1 MTKLEESPLG
11 WEVNLLWMF
20 LQSASILVE
29 DIDMQLKIKTNS
41 TSGFIH
47 EKKKYIKNYE
57 RCLKE
62 AEQWMLKFGL
72 DKETYNAVG
81 GHSGMYSNTVAS
93 AKELIRMAMLH
104 VDRSHCEGGSYRAFK
119 ALRDLPSNGIF
130 PDKWIDRFQMK
141 YEVVPEVGD
150 RVLTTNH
157 GEGVLLLHV
166 GGKNWNVRLSDNKEI
181 ILNENQ
187 FKLL

>member
-1 MTKLEESPLG
+1 MEKLEESPLG
-11 WEVNLLWMF
+11 WEINLLWMF

-72 DKETYNAVG
+72 DNETYNAVG

-93 AKELIRMAMLH
+93 ANELIRMAMLH
-104 VDRSHCEGGSYRAFK
+104 IDRAHCEGGSYRTFK
-119 ALRDLPSNGIF
+119 ALRALPSSGIF
-130 PDKWIDRFQMK
+130 PDKYIDRFQMK
-141 YEVVPEVGD
+141 YVVVPEIGD

-157 GEGVLLLHV
+157 GQGVLLLHV
-166 GGKNWNVRLSDNKEI
+166 GGKNWNVRLADNKEI
-181 ILNENQ
+181 VLNESQ
-187 FKLL
+187 FKVL

>member
-1 MTKLEESPLG
+1 MPKLEETPLG
-11 WEVNLLWMF
+11 WQVNLLWMF
-20 LQSASILVE
+20 LQSANILVE
-29 DIDMQLKIKTNS
+29 DIDMQLKIKYGDS
-41 TSGFIH
+41 SGFIH

-81 GHSGMYSNTVAS
+81 KHSGMYTNTVAS
-93 AKELIRMAMLH
+93 AKELIRIAMLH
-104 VDRSHCEGGSYRAFK
+104 IDRAHCEGGSYRAFK
-119 ALRDLPSNGIF
+119 ALRNLPSNGIF
-130 PDKWIDRFQMK
+130 PDKYIDRFQMK
-141 YEVVPEVGD
+141 YEIVPEPGD

-157 GEGVLLLHV
+157 GQGVLLLHV
-166 GGKNWNVRLSDNKEI
+166 GNKNWNVKLADGSER
-181 ILNENQ
+181 ILNESN